1 MMGTMAERNLELMRG
16 TLDVMI
22 LKAVSWG
29 PVHGYGVASWIQ
41 TTTGEAL
48 KIEEGSLYP
57 ALHRLEHK
65 GWVRSEW
72 GLSEK
77 KRHAKYY
84 VLTPEG
90 RRALKTESNT
100 FERITAAVSSVLSAA
115 EGPKLLTEG

>member
-1 MMGTMAERNLELMRG
+1 MAERNLELMRG

-29 PVHGYGVASWIQ
+29 PAHGYGVASWIEGV
-41 TTTGEAL
+41 TGEEL

-72 GLSEK
+72 GLSEN

-84 VLTPEG
+84 VLTEEG
-90 RRALKTESNT
+90 REALMSESSA
-100 FERITAAVSSVLSAA
+100 FERITAAVGSVLRAV
-115 EGPKLLTEG
+115 EGPRVITSV